1 MSRDG
6 DSGTSESDRVLVAE
20 YALGLLDAA
29 EHAAL
34 ARRLAAEPGLAA
46 ELRLWQVRLSSLD
59 DEFAEAKPPA
69 GAWPEID
76 RRLFGPP
83 PGFAGWWNSLPLWR
97 GLAAAG
103 LSVALIAIVFNLLQ
117 PPRLDPRAFAD
128 QLVATLNEQGSDVSF
143 VALVNPTTG
152 SVRVTGLSGEAAPDK
167 DFELWAITGSSPP
180 ISMGVIRALARSD
193 VTLSPEITARF
204 EAGTVLAISVEPRG
218 GSPSGAPTGPIVAK
232 GAATPI

>member
-76 RRLFGPP
+76 RRLFGSP
-83 PGFAGWWNSLPLWR
+83 PGLVGWWNSLPLWR
-97 GLAAAG
+97 ALAATG
-103 LSVALIAIVFNLLQ
+103 LSVALVAMVFNLLQ

-128 QLVATLNEQGSDVSF
+128 QLVATLNEQARMSASSRSSIRQ
-143 VALVNPTTG
+143 P
-152 SVRVTGLSGEAAPDK
+152 AA
-167 DFELWAITGSSPP
+167 S
-180 ISMGVIRALARSD
+180 
-193 VTLSPEITARF
+193 
-204 EAGTVLAISVEPRG
+204 
-218 GSPSGAPTGPIVAK
+218 GSPGSPARRHRTRTSNCGRSRGRLPPFRWA
-232 GAATPI
+232 